1 MRVIG
6 IGTGRCG
13 TMSLALLLGGGRD
26 CTVSHEKN
34 ARTEALPWEFDPERA
49 RAKLEKLVG
58 LPGVLSGDVAL
69 YYLNYVEFFLERVPD
84 LRVVHIYR
92 EKESVVRSF
101 LEKTAGRN
109 HWMPND
115 PAARPDPVWDKC
127 FPKYPDAASKAEAVA
142 RYYDEYILAV
152 ARLMT
157 KWADRI
163 LSCNV
168 AHLNNVHQQSLLFD
182 FLEVPEASRRF
193 GAPHANRMIDDGRER
208 LRVAAAEL
216 DSTIPVG
223 AGVIL
228 VDQDEWR
235 EHVLPGRRVWPF
247 MENEGRYWGPPAD
260 DRTAIDALEHL
271 RGRGAEFMVIAR
283 PAFWWLDHYAG
294 LRRHLETT
302 GRRLQSTEWSVVFDL
317 TP

>member
-1 MRVIG
+1 
-6 IGTGRCG
+6 
-13 TMSLALLLGGGRD
+13 MSLALLLGGGRD
-26 CTVSHEKN
+26 CMVSHEKN
-34 ARTEALPWEFDPERA
+34 ARTEALPWKFDPKRA
-49 RAKLEKLVG
+49 SAKLEKLLR

-92 EKESVVRSF
+92 DKESVVRSF

-115 PAARPDPVWDKC
+115 PAAEPDRVWDKC

-157 KWADRI
+157 NWTDRI
-163 LSCNV
+163 LHCNV
-168 AHLNNVHQQSLLFD
+168 AHLDNVHQQSLLFD
-182 FLEVPEASRRF
+182 FLEVPEPNRRY
-193 GAPHANRMIDDGRER
+193 GVPHANRIIDGRER
-208 LRVAAAEL
+208 LRLAAEEL
-216 DSTIPVG
+216 DATIPAG

-247 MENEGRYWGPPAD
+247 MEHEGQYWGPPAD
-260 DRTAIDALEHL
+260 DRSAIEALERL
-271 RGRGAEFMVIAR
+271 RERGAEFMVITQ
-283 PAFWWLDHYAG
+283 PAFWWLDHYEG
-294 LRRHLETT
+294 LHRHLETT